1 MSDDAP
7 PRDED
12 AAPSRGAGTNGPTAP
27 RSVSS
32 GAASGAD
39 TAGMAVRVT
48 ADRILCSAGSDTDKR
63 SRGGILI
70 PATAASRDRHGVWA
84 EVMEAGPLVRSTSA
98 GDKVLFLPDSAI
110 EVDVHGD
117 TYLIVRE
124 RDVHAIAS
132 AEREAG
138 STGLYL

>member
-1 MSDDAP
+1 MDAP
-7 PRDED
+7 PSPKGSPD
-12 AAPSRGAGTNGPTAP
+12 ATS
-27 RSVSS
+27 
-32 GAASGAD
+32 
-39 TAGMAVRVT
+39 GMAVRVT
-48 ADRILCSAGSDTDKR
+48 ADRILCRTGGDGEKR

-70 PATAASRDRHGVWA
+70 PATAASKDRLGLWA
-84 EVMEAGPLVRSTSA
+84 EVMEVGPLVRSAGA

-132 AEREAG
+132 SEREAG